1 MSSRKQNELN
11 AVCSAE
17 ASVCCLNCFDVIDLL
32 SERFFQVWPRKK
44 EKRIVKIFGC
54 SLLTAFSLLSQ
65 MLLCAT

>member
-17 ASVCCLNCFDVIDLL
+17 ASVCCLNCFDLIDLL
-32 SERFFQVWPRKK
+32 SERFFQAKK
-44 EKRIVKIFGC
+44 REKNSLNFGC

-65 MLLCAT
+65 MLLSAT